1 MTSVSPTR
9 EGYRADLR
17 ALTSLRGFLALGVV
31 LFHYQLQWDPA
42 LGFSPIIERSR
53 LAVDAF
59 FMLSGFILA
68 HVYGPSFA
76 AGTSQLQALHR
87 RAPSAAL
94 SASPDRLAGCAGHG
108 AGRVGVRRPL

>member
-1 MTSVSPTR
+1 MTSVPPTR
-9 EGYRADLR
+9 DGYPADLR
-17 ALTSLRGFLALGVV
+17 ALTSLRAFLALGVV

-68 HVYGPSFA
+68 HVYGPAFA
-76 AGTSQLQALHR
+76 SRGFSYRRFIVARSRGFIPCTSR
-87 RAPSAAL
+87 F
-94 SASPDRLAGCAGHG
+94 
-108 AGRVGVRRPL
+108 